1 MLKMNNMAKQV
12 AWWEKELLALAR
24 FESVFQRRLASW
36 NENDLT
42 FFHTSIA
49 DMGERLRE
57 HEQALVTA
65 VFESTKQLLNELVCQ
80 MRAYRSRLMN
90 RLLVIRGCGE
100 GRASRLLRASSS
112 SWSRWRL
119 EGQKKNILSHCV
131 R

>member
-90 RLLVIRGCGE
+90 RLLVITQMEPSLLETTPQTVKVITVHSRS
-100 GRASRLLRASSS
+100 GRRLHPTL
-112 SWSRWRL
+112 
-119 EGQKKNILSHCV
+119 NH
-131 R
+131 